1 MGNRIF
7 VGVVVTLWAG
17 TMSWLMV
24 AHILPPFFHG
34 EPPSHGAIIHDPVCW
49 EVQYGDKT
57 VGHVASQAIA
67 GDSGTTEIHSRIQI
81 NEIEVRQLAPQWMS
95 SLVSSLGE
103 VSLDIRSA
111 FYLDSL
117 GSLTSFTTKVRL
129 NDLPKVQMKVIGKVV
144 GPDLVLKVQTGDS
157 SQGPFT
163 YPIPSASMLTSELVP
178 ESKLLPIYVGRKWQ
192 QEVYSPF
199 RAPGNSLE
207 IMQAEVVAERLIE
220 HRHEQ
225 VHARKIE
232 YRTLSSAGVTPD
244 NTLRAVV
251 WVADDGTVLRQDV
264 VLMDAR
270 LRIERCMEPR
280 MIKLARDLLDINSV
294 ATIPAPQP
302 TP

>member
-34 EPPSHGAIIHDPVCW
+34 EPPSHGTILHEPVCW

-57 VGHVASQAIA
+57 IGHVVSQAIA

-117 GSLTSFTTKVRL
+117 GNLSSFSTKVRL
-129 NDLPKVQMKVIGKVV
+129 NDLPKVQMKVLGKVV
-144 GPDLVLKVQTGDS
+144 GPDLVLRVQTGDT

-163 YPIPSASMLTSELVP
+163 YPVPTASMLTSELVP

-207 IMQAEVVAERLIE
+207 IMQAEVVAEHVID
-220 HRHEQ
+220 HRGERI
-225 VHARKIE
+225 HARKIE
-232 YRTLSSAGVTPD
+232 YRTLSTAGVTPD

-280 MIKLARDLLDINSV
+280 MIIMAKDLLDINSV